1 MSVKR
6 PLKIDYSRSV
16 DCEPISLPE
25 AKSWLQIDYSDWD
38 GVIQDELIPAARIE
52 SETASGMLY
61 TEREVTISN
70 NKKDE
75 RIYPIQPWIED
86 VTTDDSETEN
96 YSYMAGFS
104 ATNPLPND
112 LRVAML
118 KRIATAFAYRQN
130 MMDAQT
136 YYAQK
141 ASISEEMKY
150 RSDLFV

>member
-6 PLKIDYSRSV
+6 PLQISYSRQV

-25 AKSWLQIDYSDWD
+25 AKSWLQIDYPDWD
-38 GVIQDELIPAARIE
+38 GLIQDELIPAARME
-52 SETASGMLY
+52 SETATGLLY

-70 NKKDE
+70 NKRDE
-75 RIYPIQPWIED
+75 RIYPIGPWIED
-86 VTTDDSETEN
+86 VTTDDTEVEN

-104 ATNPLPND
+104 STNPLPND

-118 KRIATAFAYRQN
+118 KRIATSFAYRQN

-136 YYAQK
+136 YYSQK

-150 RSDLFV
+150 RPDYFV

>member
-1 MSVKR
+1 MQ
-6 PLKIDYSRSV
+6 V

-25 AKSWLQIDYSDWD
+25 AKSWLQIDYPDWD
-38 GVIQDELIPAARIE
+38 AVIQDELIPAARME
-52 SETASGMLY
+52 SESATGLLY

-70 NKKDE
+70 NKRDE
-75 RIYPIQPWIED
+75 RIYPIGPWIED
-86 VTTDDSETEN
+86 VTTDDTETEN
-96 YSYMAGFS
+96 YSYLAGYNS
-104 ATNPLPND
+104 NNPLPND

-118 KRIATAFAYRQN
+118 KRIATSFAYRQN

-136 YYAQK
+136 YYSQN

>member
-1 MSVKR
+1 MIVKR
-6 PLKIDYSRSV
+6 PLQIIYSRQV

-38 GVIQDELIPAARIE
+38 GLIQDELIPAARME
-52 SETASGMLY
+52 SESATGLLY

-70 NKKDE
+70 NKRDE
-75 RIYPIQPWIED
+75 RIYPIGPWIED
-86 VTTDDSETEN
+86 VTTDNNEIEN

-104 ATNPLPND
+104 STNPLPND

>member
-6 PLKIDYSRSV
+6 PLKITYSRQV

-38 GVIQDELIPAARIE
+38 GVIQDELIPAARME

-70 NKKDE
+70 NKTGE
-75 RIYPIQPWIED
+75 RIYPIGPWIED
-86 VTTDDSETEN
+86 ITTDDNETEN
-96 YSYMAGFS
+96 YSYLAGYS
-104 ATNPLPND
+104 SDNPLPND

-130 MMDAQT
+130 MIDTQT

-150 RSDLFV
+150 RPDYFV

>member
-6 PLKIDYSRSV
+6 PLKISYPMV
-16 DCEPISLPE
+16 IDCEPISLPE

-38 GVIQDELIPAARIE
+38 GVIQDELIPRARIE
-52 SETASGMLY
+52 SEKASGMLY

-70 NKKDE
+70 NKRDE
-75 RIYPIQPWIED
+75 RIYPIGPWIEN
-86 VTTDDSETEN
+86 VTTDDTEIEN
-96 YSYMAGFS
+96 YSYLAGFS
-104 ATNPLPND
+104 STNPLPND
-112 LRVAML
+112 LRIAML
-118 KRIATAFAYRQN
+118 KRIATDFAYRQN

-136 YYAQK
+136 YYSQK

>member
-1 MSVKR
+1 MKQLR
-6 PLKIDYSRSV
+6 ITYSRQV

-38 GVIQDELIPAARIE
+38 AVIQDELIPASRME
-52 SETASGMLY
+52 SESATGMLY

-70 NKKDE
+70 NKRDE
-75 RIYPIQPWIED
+75 RIYPIGPWIED
-86 VTTDDSETEN
+86 ITTDDNEIEN
-96 YSYMAGFS
+96 YSYLAGYNGD
-104 ATNPLPND
+104 NPLPND

-150 RSDLFV
+150 RPDYFV

>member
-1 MSVKR
+1 MKQLR
-6 PLKIDYSRSV
+6 ITYSRQV

-38 GVIQDELIPAARIE
+38 AVIQDELIPASRME
-52 SETASGMLY
+52 SESATGMLY

-70 NKKDE
+70 NKRDE
-75 RIYPIQPWIED
+75 RIYPIGPWIED
-86 VTTDDSETEN
+86 ITTDDNEIEN
-96 YSYMAGFS
+96 YSYLAGYNGD
-104 ATNPLPND
+104 NPLPND

-130 MMDAQT
+130 MMDAHT

-141 ASISEEMKY
+141 ASINEEMKY
-150 RSDLFV
+150 RPDYFV

>member
-6 PLKIDYSRSV
+6 PLQITYSMQV
-16 DCEPISLPE
+16 DCEPISLPQ
-25 AKSWLQIDYSDWD
+25 AKYWLQIDYPDWD
-38 GVIQDELIPAARIE
+38 AVIQDELIPASRIE
-52 SETASGMLY
+52 SERATGMLY
-61 TEREVTISN
+61 TERQVTISN
-70 NKKDE
+70 NKRDE
-75 RIYPIQPWIED
+75 RIYPIGPWIED
-86 VTTDDSETEN
+86 VTTDDNEIEN
-96 YSYMAGFS
+96 YSYLAGYNS
-104 ATNPLPND
+104 NNPLPND

-136 YYAQK
+136 YYSQN

>member
-6 PLKIDYSRSV
+6 PLTINYTRQV

-52 SETASGMLY
+52 SEMATGLLY

-70 NKKDE
+70 NKRDE
-75 RIYPIQPWIED
+75 RIYPIGPWVED
-86 VTTDDSETEN
+86 VTTDDTEIEN

-136 YYAQK
+136 YYAHK
-141 ASISEEMKY
+141 GSITEEMKY